1 MTMEHQFTGCLRGC
15 TATKHL
21 DVFLRHVL
29 FQLLH
34 QVQDCFESWFEITRS
49 YFTVPNLLLETF
61 ITNLKLTCVFFSA
74 LPMFEFCSCLFLP
87 IAQLPSQSNIIFSEF
102 VNRCSKTDLWMSLS
116 LYEVSKA
123 QQLKKL
129 YVHSVIS

>member
-34 QVQDCFESWFEITRS
+34 QAQDCFESWVEITCS

-61 ITNLKLTCVFFSA
+61 ITNLKLTCFFFSA
-74 LPMFEFCSCLFLP
+74 LPIFEFYGCLFLP
-87 IAQLPSQSNIIFSEF
+87 IIQLPS
-102 VNRCSKTDLWMSLS
+102 
-116 LYEVSKA
+116 
-123 QQLKKL
+123 
-129 YVHSVIS
+129 